1 MENEDAF
8 RKVKDKLAGFEA
20 GFRDDSWSLFEQHRL
35 KKDRRRRL
43 VGALRVGVLVLFL
56 AGILTGSWFFLEY
69 GGKSARSGQHRTAI
83 SKPVERVPI
92 AVTDKPSDRQPHGNV
107 VHGRSH
113 RTTTV
118 PEPTATTYKVRFK
131 AKESIPVISGL
142 IASHSDP
149 PIAPVHA
156 APAWPYTAKELPNR
170 GPSVYEV
177 NLELSAIRQSEQ
189 HAARRRERG
198 FQLSLGPAVRANY
211 ARPSE
216 SRLTLGPA
224 IFGTF
229 PMTSR
234 FSLRGG
240 LALMREHV
248 YVSNRNPVF
257 TKDAVKW
264 LNRGDY
270 HWWELEIPVDIQV
283 RLYQNPR
290 YRLSGLFGGASSII
304 WGEHFREMY
313 QKGKIVTTTLA
324 LHDGE
329 VREVEGLASTQ
340 DTPLTSG
347 STGAVFAP
355 VTHFNASILWEK
367 KITSNRVIMVEPQV
381 RYPVGGITSRNLKFT
396 SIGLQIRISY

>member
-35 KKDRRRRL
+35 KKERRRRL
-43 VGALRVGVLVLFL
+43 VGALRVGALVLFL
-56 AGILTGSWFFLEY
+56 AGILTGSWFFLES
-69 GGKSARSGQHRTAI
+69 GGKHARSGQRRAAI
-83 SKPVERVPI
+83 SKPVERAAI
-92 AVTDKPSDRQPHGNV
+92 AVTDKPSGRHPHGNV
-107 VHGRSH
+107 VRGRTHS
-113 RTTTV
+113 TTTA
-118 PEPTATTYKVRFK
+118 PESTATTYKASFK
-131 AKESIPVISGL
+131 AKQKIPVISGL
-142 IASHSDP
+142 SPSHGNPS
-149 PIAPVHA
+149 IAPVHG
-156 APAWPYTAKELPNR
+156 APVWPYMARELPNM

-177 NLELSAIRQSEQ
+177 SLELPAIQQSEQ
-189 HAARRRERG
+189 HIAGRRQRG

-257 TKDAVKW
+257 SKDAVKW

-290 YRLSGLFGGASSII
+290 YSLSGLFGVSSSLF

-340 DTPLTSG
+340 DMPLTSG

-367 KITSNRVIMVEPQV
+367 KITPNRAIMVEPQV